1 MNDTDTMIM
10 QGLWAKYQ
18 KEKRLPARFVVPDEV
33 FAKMSHRQFTFQ
45 LPPEQELNIGFTS
58 DTFNLANLLDISASR
73 AVVDIVSES
82 QASAE
87 DRERVRE
94 RMKWAAP
101 NLWDF

>member
-1 MNDTDTMIM
+1 MNDTDAMIM

-18 KEKRLPARFVVPDEV
+18 KEKHLPARFVVPDET

-45 LPPEQELNIGFTS
+45 LPPEQDLDIGFTS
-58 DTFNLANLLDISASR
+58 DTLNLANLPDISEAR
-73 AVVDIVSES
+73 VTVDVVSES

-94 RMKWAAP
+94 RMKWTTP